1 MDHGDE
7 GLLAYAVHPGMI
19 GTEMGKRM
27 PEHLHWLLNDSTEL
41 AGDTIAFLT
50 RERREWLRSRYISG
64 MFSSSMI
71 LRTEMA
77 HTMLHPVT
85 ATWDMEE
92 LLGREAEIVEGD
104 KLKVRMI
111 I

>member
-77 HTMLHPVT
+77 HTMLPSRHSY
-85 ATWDMEE
+85 
-92 LLGREAEIVEGD
+92 LGYGGAVGSRGRDRGRRQVEG
-104 KLKVRMI
+104 
-111 I
+111 

>member
-27 PEHLHWLLNDSTEL
+27 PEHLHWLLNDSPEL
-41 AGDTIAFLT
+41 PGDTIAFLT

-64 MFSSSMI
+64 AF
-71 LRTEMA
+71 
-77 HTMLHPVT
+77 
-85 ATWDMEE
+85 
-92 LLGREAEIVEGD
+92 LGFGD
-104 KLKVRMI
+104 VYPLKWLMQYYPPCHSNLGYGGAAR
-111 I
+111 